1 MGTGG
6 GGQQPEVI
14 HPGEAAQAAVG
25 TAAAGEMMSIA
36 NQPVEQY
43 ANLATAQQ
51 LGPAEIQT
59 QQALANQAAYQS
71 ASAQQDIQSRLDPMA
86 YAQRQMRLG
95 AATNRLGQ
103 LYGTDP
109 TAFSFRAPGAYA
121 IPGSASVPSLASLAQ
136 GAGQEAANLSTA
148 SVDRSGA
155 NPTLTIPQGTNA
167 ARIAPRSYFNS

>member
-1 MGTGG
+1 MGM
-6 GGQQPEVI
+6 GGQKAPDPI
-14 HPGEAAQAAVG
+14 TPGEAAQAAVG
-25 TAAAGEMMSIA
+25 TAAAGEQMAIA

-43 ANLATAQQ
+43 ANLSTTEQ
-51 LGPAEIQT
+51 LGPAETQT

-109 TAFSFRAPGAYA
+109 TAFSFRAPGAYS
-121 IPGSASVPSLASLAQ
+121 IPGSASIPALATLSQQ
-136 GAGQEAANLSTA
+136 GAQEAANLSTA
-148 SVDRSGA
+148 SVNSAGGD
-155 NPTLTIPQGTNA
+155 PTLMSPQGTNA
-167 ARIAPRSYFNS
+167 AVISPRSYFQG